1 MFYSSKRLFKVL
13 SWYCCASYSVDRSS
27 PGLRLSSTIAEFF
40 ASAGSVH
47 ALPRLVPLGSKRPL
61 IIGGLLA
68 SEDGTYPVSQ
78 RDCRAGR
85 LRAVIAVVAVSVFAL
100 TPAIASYDVDSDT
113 IGIGVQK
120 NTVSQDDKAEPSER
134 IETSS
139 ANTSSASSSAARSIT
154 VKDPDPVIVLS
165 GYDVTNE
172 NTVAAAPCAGHDGPA
187 SYRASHSS
195 RRKRRVDSR
204 IASAYS
210 YADNDDGKGN
220 FGTDATASGVPL
232 TWDGL
237 TVAVPESQ
245 SHLLGH
251 PVAIRYGETIIVA
264 TVTDTGGFAG
274 YGRAID
280 LAPGCW
286 RLFGVSDVHDWG
298 VRDVYYK
305 FL

>member
-1 MFYSSKRLFKVL
+1 MRRKCTRGVL
-13 SWYCCASYSVDRSS
+13 
-27 PGLRLSSTIAEFF
+27 
-40 ASAGSVH
+40 
-47 ALPRLVPLGSKRPL
+47 LVMGRNRPL
-61 IIGGLLA
+61 TTGGLLA
-68 SEDGTYPVSQ
+68 QKTVHTLSRSAIVVLVA
-78 RDCRAGR
+78 CC
-85 LRAVIAVVAVSVFAL
+85 AVVAVVAVSVFAL

-113 IGIGVQK
+113 IGIGAQK
-120 NTVSQDDKAEPSER
+120 STVSQDDKVEPSER
-134 IETSS
+134 IGTSV
-139 ANTSSASSSAARSIT
+139 ATTSSASSSAARSIT

-165 GYDVTNE
+165 AYDVANE
-172 NTVAAAPCAGHDGPA
+172 NTVAAALALGTMDPLPTAPHILPDESDGWTLG
-187 SYRASHSS
+187 S
-195 RRKRRVDSR
+195 
-204 IASAYS
+204 ASAYS

-220 FGTDATASGVPL
+220 FGTDVTASGIPL

-264 TVTDTGGFAG
+264 TVTDIGGFAG

-286 RLFGVSDVHDWG
+286 RLFGASDVHDWG

>member
-1 MFYSSKRLFKVL
+1 MRRKCTRGVL
-13 SWYCCASYSVDRSS
+13 
-27 PGLRLSSTIAEFF
+27 
-40 ASAGSVH
+40 
-47 ALPRLVPLGSKRPL
+47 LVMGRNRPL
-61 IIGGLLA
+61 TTGGLLA
-68 SEDGTYPVSQ
+68 QKTVHTLSRSAIVVLIA
-78 RDCRAGR
+78 CC
-85 LRAVIAVVAVSVFAL
+85 AVVAVVAVSVFAL

-113 IGIGVQK
+113 IGIGAQK
-120 NTVSQDDKAEPSER
+120 STVSQDDKVEPSER
-134 IETSS
+134 IGTS
-139 ANTSSASSSAARSIT
+139 ATTSSASSSAARSIT

-165 GYDVTNE
+165 AYDVANE
-172 NTVAAAPCAGHDGPA
+172 NTVAAALALGTMDPLPTAPHILPDESDGWTLG
-187 SYRASHSS
+187 S
-195 RRKRRVDSR
+195 
-204 IASAYS
+204 ASAYS

-220 FGTDATASGVPL
+220 FGTDVTASGIPL

-286 RLFGVSDVHDWG
+286 RLFGASDVHDWG